1 MELLDIQKYTVET
14 INADAILA
22 DAGVEAVPEDLGDA
36 FAKVNAAV
44 AEVGICALVQL
55 PRFSPTSSAA
65 KNAVGNVTMQVV
77 VAENPMTNRAQ
88 AGHLHALQA
97 AERIAW
103 ILNLTKPVP
112 ADPLCDVLV
121 LDGQGIVPQPQEDGE
136 GLIVGVTFRCQHQLR
151 GDPPTQTI

>member
-36 FAKVNAAV
+36 FEKVNAAV

-55 PRFSPTSSAA
+55 PRFSPASSAA

-121 LDGQGIVPQPQEDGE
+121 LDGQGIVPQPQADGE